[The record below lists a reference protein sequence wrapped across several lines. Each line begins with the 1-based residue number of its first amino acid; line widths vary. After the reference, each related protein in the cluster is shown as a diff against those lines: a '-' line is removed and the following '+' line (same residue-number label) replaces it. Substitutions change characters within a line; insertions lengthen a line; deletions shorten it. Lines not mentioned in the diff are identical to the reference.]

1 MLLSKIIST
10 GISIMPKIYHENG
23 IIYINYEGDNFTVS
37 NYKEFLKVLN
47 KIKNISYDIDEQ
59 CFFERK
65 MIAIDLL
72 HYARQEFIKYQ
83 EKQCIKN

>member
-1 MLLSKIIST
+1 
-10 GISIMPKIYHENG
+10 MPKIYHENG

-37 NYKEFLKVLN
+37 NCKEFLKALN
-47 KIKNISYDIDEQ
+47 KIKNFSYDIDEQ
-59 CFFERK
+59 SFFERK

-72 HYARQEFIKYQ
+72 NHARQEFIEYQ

>member
-1 MLLSKIIST
+1 
-10 GISIMPKIYHENG
+10 MPKIYHENG

>member
-1 MLLSKIIST
+1 
-10 GISIMPKIYHENG
+10 MPKIYHENG
-23 IIYINYEGDNFTVS
+23 IIHINYEGDNFTVS

-72 HYARQEFIKYQ
+72 NHARQEFIKYQ